1 MAYDTTKLAKLSA
14 LQSLS
19 NRIAATTVS
28 KDELSDVNTNISTAF
43 KSGKLDGNTVSL
55 YVTDDAT
62 GNAGFTFDF
71 PAELYLDQTKSTFV
85 PSFVWSEENYPGS
98 TDPSL
103 DGEAVFVLAVT
114 SSDGTIEYSFA
125 DMSSLVDVYTAKVD
139 GKDTSTTV
147 TIESNA
153 IDVAVKISTS
163 EGNQLKTSED
173 GLYVAAAESVDVSG
187 KADKATTLE
196 GYGIEDSYTKEE
208 VDAKLNGAYKAGG
221 SVAFANLPAAD
232 ADHFGM
238 VYNVADAFTTTE
250 DFVEG
255 ADVDYPAN
263 SNVVIVENDDA
274 TGYAYD
280 VIQGGIDLSAY
291 VKSADMLTVEAS
303 ETEGAVSVNGTDVQF
318 VTVATDD
325 EVTEVLDEA
334 FGTTTA

>member
-1 MAYDTTKLAKLSA
+1 MAYDITKLAKLSA

-19 NRIAATTVS
+19 NRIAAMTVS
-28 KDELSDVNTNISTAF
+28 KDELSTVNTGINASF
-43 KSGKLDGNTVSL
+43 KSGKVDGNTINL
-55 YVTDDAT
+55 YTTADAT
-62 GNAGFTFDF
+62 GDVGFSFDF

-85 PSFVWSEENYPGS
+85 PSFTWSEESYPGS
-98 TDPSL
+98 ADPSL
-103 DGEAVFVLAVT
+103 DGNPVFVFAVA
-114 SSDGTIEYSFA
+114 SSEGTIEYSFA
-125 DMSSLVDVYTAKVD
+125 NMSSLVDVYTVD
-139 GKDTSTTV
+139 SDTQHSTTISIDGN
-147 TIESNA
+147 T
-153 IDVAVKISTS
+153 IDVAVKISPAS
-163 EGNQLKTSED
+163 GNQLQLKED
-173 GLYVAAAESVDVSG
+173 GLYVAAVESVDASG

-196 GYGIEDSYTKEE
+196 GYGISDAYTKSE
-208 VDAKLNGAYKAGG
+208 VDTRLSGAYKAGG
-221 SVAFANLPAAD
+221 SVAFADLPAAD

-250 DFVEG
+250 DFIEG